1 MESNLQVPQKCEHK
15 ITYNQAISL
24 LSSKE
29 LSAGINI
36 SIPLF
41 IAAFCKTAK
50 GGNNPIIHQ

>member
-1 MESNLQVPQKCEHK
+1 
-15 ITYNQAISL
+15 

-50 GGNNPIIHQ
+50 GGNNPIIHQWMDG